1 MPFWKLNFVQTLFPG
16 GYDSGEV
23 VGDKNSNISIFDS
36 ELRLKGAFS
45 FKGKLIIKGSLEGTI
60 AGENLII
67 SEEGIVI
74 AEINAENVTIGGR
87 FEGYIT
93 ALNEVVILS
102 TGICHGN
109 ISCKSL
115 VVETGGLLNGDIR
128 CTKDL
133 NSESEKEPLSAER
146 DELN

>member
-1 MPFWKLNFVQTLFPG
+1 
-16 GYDSGEV
+16 
-23 VGDKNSNISIFDS
+23 VGNKNSNISIFDS

-45 FKGKLIIKGSLEGTI
+45 FKGRLIMKGSFEGKI
-60 AGENLII
+60 AGENLVIA
-67 SEEGIVI
+67 EEGVVL
-74 AEINAENVTIGGR
+74 AEINAENVTIGGQ

-102 TGICHGN
+102 TGICSGK

-128 CTKDL
+128 CTKDPTTEPEQ
-133 NSESEKEPLSAER
+133 ESVPVDK
-146 DELN
+146 DELT

>member
-1 MPFWKLNFVQTLFPG
+1 MGN
-16 GYDSGEV
+16 
-23 VGDKNSNISIFDS
+23 KNSNISIFDN
-36 ELRLKGAFS
+36 ELRLKGVFS
-45 FKGKLIIKGSLEGTI
+45 FKGKLIIKGSFEGTI

-67 SEEGIVI
+67 AEEGVVL
-74 AEINAENVTIGGR
+74 AEINAESVTIGGR

-102 TGICHGN
+102 TGICTGK

-133 NSESEKEPLSAER
+133 NPEPENEPVSVEK
-146 DELN
+146 DELS

>member
-1 MPFWKLNFVQTLFPG
+1 M
-16 GYDSGEV
+16 
-23 VGDKNSNISIFDS
+23 GDKNSNISIFDS
-36 ELRLKGAFS
+36 ELSLKGAFS
-45 FKGKLIIKGSLEGTI
+45 FKGRLIMKGSFEGTI
-60 AGENLII
+60 TGENLII
-67 SEEGIVI
+67 AEEGVVL
-74 AEINAENVTIGGR
+74 AEINAENVTIGGQ

-102 TGICHGN
+102 TGICSGK

-133 NSESEKEPLSAER
+133 NPESEKEPVSDGE
-146 DELN
+146 DELT

>member
-1 MPFWKLNFVQTLFPG
+1 MANL
-16 GYDSGEV
+16 
-23 VGDKNSNISIFDS
+23 NSNISIFDS

-45 FKGKLIIKGSLEGTI
+45 FKGRLIMKGSFEGTI
-60 AGENLII
+60 SGENLII
-67 SEEGIVI
+67 AEEGIVL

-102 TGICHGN
+102 TGICTGK

-128 CTKDL
+128 CTQSPD
-133 NSESEKEPLSAER
+133 SGYGDEPVLTGQ
-146 DELN
+146 DGHELR

>member
-1 MPFWKLNFVQTLFPG
+1 M
-16 GYDSGEV
+16 
-23 VGDKNSNISIFDS
+23 GDKNSNISIFDS
-36 ELRLKGAFS
+36 ELRLKGVFS
-45 FKGKLIIKGSLEGTI
+45 FKGRLIIKGSFEGTI
-60 AGENLII
+60 AGEDLII
-67 SEEGIVI
+67 AEEGVVL
-74 AEINAENVTIGGR
+74 AEINAENITIGGQ

-102 TGICHGN
+102 TGICTGK

-133 NSESEKEPLSAER
+133 DMESEKEPVFVGK
-146 DELN
+146 DEPS

>member
-1 MPFWKLNFVQTLFPG
+1 
-16 GYDSGEV
+16 
-23 VGDKNSNISIFDS
+23 VGNKNSNISIFDN
-36 ELRLKGAFS
+36 ELRLKGVFS
-45 FKGKLIIKGSLEGTI
+45 FKGKLIIKGSFEGTI

-67 SEEGIVI
+67 AEEGVVL
-74 AEINAENVTIGGR
+74 AEINAESVTIGGR

-102 TGICHGN
+102 TGICTGK

-133 NSESEKEPLSAER
+133 NPEPENEPVSVEK
-146 DELN
+146 DELS

>member
-1 MPFWKLNFVQTLFPG
+1 MGN
-16 GYDSGEV
+16 
-23 VGDKNSNISIFDS
+23 KNSNISIFDS
-36 ELRLKGAFS
+36 ELRLKGVFS
-45 FKGKLIIKGSLEGTI
+45 FKGRLIMKGSFEGKI
-60 AGENLII
+60 AGENLVIA
-67 SEEGIVI
+67 EEGVVL
-74 AEINAENVTIGGR
+74 AEINAENVTIGGQ

-102 TGICHGN
+102 TGICSGK

-133 NSESEKEPLSAER
+133 DMESEKEPVLVGK
-146 DELN
+146 DELT

>member
-1 MPFWKLNFVQTLFPG
+1 M
-16 GYDSGEV
+16 
-23 VGDKNSNISIFDS
+23 GDKNSNISIFDS
-36 ELRLKGAFS
+36 ELRLKGVLS
-45 FKGKLIIKGSLEGTI
+45 FKGRLIMKGSFEGTI
-60 AGENLII
+60 AGENLVIA
-67 SEEGIVI
+67 EEGVVL
-74 AEINAENVTIGGR
+74 AEINAENVTIGGQ

-102 TGICHGN
+102 TGTCTGK

-133 NSESEKEPLSAER
+133 NPEPEKEPVSVEK
-146 DELN
+146 DDTS

>member
-1 MPFWKLNFVQTLFPG
+1 MVN
-16 GYDSGEV
+16 
-23 VGDKNSNISIFDS
+23 KNSNISIFDS

-45 FKGKLIIKGSLEGTI
+45 FKGRLIMKGSFEGTI
-60 AGENLII
+60 AGGNLVIA
-67 SEEGIVI
+67 EEGVVL
-74 AEINAENVTIGGR
+74 AEINAENVTIGGQ

-102 TGICHGN
+102 TGICSGK

-133 NSESEKEPLSAER
+133 NTEPEKKPVSVEKDEPC
-146 DELN
+146 

>member
-1 MPFWKLNFVQTLFPG
+1 MGN
-16 GYDSGEV
+16 
-23 VGDKNSNISIFDS
+23 KNSNISIFDS

-45 FKGKLIIKGSLEGTI
+45 FKGRLIIKGSFEGTI

-67 SEEGIVI
+67 AEEGVVL
-74 AEINAENVTIGGR
+74 AEINAENVTIGGQ

-102 TGICHGN
+102 TGICSGK

-133 NSESEKEPLSAER
+133 NTESEKEPVSVEN
-146 DELN
+146 DELI